1 MTRHAGL
8 APMLL
13 REVLSGGRHLQ
24 SELLPLFLTIFGTV
38 SGVIAAGVRE
48 GHFRRVDPLFAH
60 LSVVGSLI
68 FFFATEPLR
77 TRLAAEGLFPQ
88 AGSLDPADYLAHVE
102 ELMTRGL
109 APPGRRS

>member
-1 MTRHAGL
+1 
-8 APMLL
+8 
-13 REVLSGGRHLQ
+13 
-24 SELLPLFLTIFGTV
+24 
-38 SGVIAAGVRE
+38 
-48 GHFRRVDPLFAH
+48 
-60 LSVVGSLI
+60 VVGSLI